1 MKQEEIKDRKFQKTV
16 RAIILKIAKDKKWES
31 WFGQI
36 NDKKAIYTFGMQTDN
51 AKESLFSLM
60 DLKDDDLGR
69 LAKLNE
75 NGQLP
80 DLINQMERM
89 KELEDEKTSH
99 FNFCLRIG
107 KSIEMRFARLLTLI
121 SSRW

>member
-1 MKQEEIKDRKFQKTV
+1 
-16 RAIILKIAKDKKWES
+16 
-31 WFGQI
+31 
-36 NDKKAIYTFGMQTDN
+36 
-51 AKESLFSLM
+51 M

-107 KSIEMRFARLLTLI
+107 KSIENEIRKALDEAKATKGMPTAIVAHTVKGKGVSFMENEAGWHGNAPNDEQYAIAMKELGESI
-121 SSRW
+121 